1 MWANTQR
8 KGWQFSFVW
17 CMNCNWIRGDTHLT
31 STLRKGS
38 GGGEKMGNAKMRC
51 YPTLQYLFLLK
62 RIRFA
67 PWPDI
72 MLSQTWIYYID
83 SGVGQRSHPLMIPLH
98 CLWAKSNNRTCGQ
111 FEGDVTWFCF
121 CFDFVRCTC
130 CSIVC

>member
-1 MWANTQR
+1 MWANTQWN
-8 KGWQFSFVW
+8 GWQFSFVW

-83 SGVGQRSHPLMIPLH
+83 SGVRQRSHPLMIPFIACGL
-98 CLWAKSNNRTCGQ
+98 NRTI
-111 FEGDVTWFCF
+111 ERVVNLRVTWLGFA
-121 CFDFVRCTC
+121 FVL
-130 CSIVC
+130 ILYGALVVP